1 MVTGG
6 VNRCGKILG
15 DAWVLDV
22 DNGRWRKVRLNC
34 TNSSLEVA
42 VRILFVASLS
52 LQLSETLKPRWG
64 HSITAFF
71 LTDGETEVTL
81 FGGTSDPQAVSDE
94 KQSKLAD
101 TTLLQFCKGINT
113 FISLYMYVLF
123 YCCQNVCIIIINMV
137 MFLLFYQCSVVHC
150 DKYAPSFNQY
160 RLFWPVSMGD
170 YLSSTVLRTWI

>member
-1 MVTGG
+1 MWQNTW
-6 VNRCGKILG
+6 RCLG
-15 DAWVLDV
+15 SGCGQWEVEEGEAELYKFFTCW
-22 DNGRWRKVRLNC
+22 K
-34 TNSSLEVA
+34 EVA
-42 VRILFVASLS
+42 VRIFFVASLS

-113 FISLYMYVLF
+113 FISLYMCMY
-123 YCCQNVCIIIINMV
+123 
-137 MFLLFYQCSVVHC
+137 
-150 DKYAPSFNQY
+150 
-160 RLFWPVSMGD
+160 G
-170 YLSSTVLRTWI
+170 STVVRMCVS